1 MTAFSPQQS
10 RVKVGFPLQWPV
22 CAKSPCLYGDMW
34 CSVAAFSRSALK
46 GPSRATPAW
55 IRIPTSPA
63 LDYLLSQCT
72 SAPIS
77 RELLKARNSFRRSV
91 PASPRNGWKIPS
103 PVFFSSSLKSWINP
117 HRHFYRAKNKYL
129 IWIFAVTNIDCIEK
143 KLSFTGVD
151 GLIKKIIY
159 IYIYKS

>member
-1 MTAFSPQQS
+1 MLNTSIKQIAVSAFSPQQS

-34 CSVAAFSRSALK
+34 CSVAAFLRSALK

-72 SAPIS
+72 SAPIFPGTPES
-77 RELLKARNSFRRSV
+77 TQQF
-91 PASPRNGWKIPS
+91 S
-103 PVFFSSSLKSWINP
+103 PVGPSIPTKWVENPIPCFFL
-117 HRHFYRAKNKYL
+117 FLAQELNKPTSTL
-129 IWIFAVTNIDCIEK
+129 LQSEK
-143 KLSFTGVD
+143 
-151 GLIKKIIY
+151 
-159 IYIYKS
+159 